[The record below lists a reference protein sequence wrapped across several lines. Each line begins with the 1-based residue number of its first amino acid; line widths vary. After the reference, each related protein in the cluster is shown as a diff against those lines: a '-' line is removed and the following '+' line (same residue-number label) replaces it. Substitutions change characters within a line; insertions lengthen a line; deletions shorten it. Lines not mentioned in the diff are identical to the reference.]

1 MAGVYAKRQA
11 IAVPVFGQIR
21 ARQGKFVLR
30 CGLEQEAHEWDLLA
44 ACHNL
49 MKLHRMQ
56 RRAILATQAGLSA
69 RPTS

>member
-1 MAGVYAKRQA
+1 MAGVYARGKA

-21 ARQGKFVLR
+21 ARPWKFVLL

-44 ACHNL
+44 ACHSL

-56 RRAILATQAGLSA
+56 TRAILATQAGLSA